1 MSYRRVVN
9 AYPREIVQS
18 KAPEIIAGMTSQ
30 DFVIISSL
38 CSTQGCCTENL
49 SLPAHSTNV
58 GSGISLIPIQPAQ
71 LIAVEGLIYMPS
83 VLQNQFG
90 EMFSSQIESHTV
102 FIPKKHSGKVDTT
115 SETFQLSQSYQ
126 LLHFYILSIYLQPE
140 LGLCQQMLISQPM
153 GLPSLL

>member
-90 EMFSSQIESHTV
+90 EMFSSQIQSHIQFSSPENIQVKWTQLL
-102 FIPKKHSGKVDTT
+102 KHSNFHNPIN
-115 SETFQLSQSYQ
+115 SYIFTFSP
-126 LLHFYILSIYLQPE
+126 SICSPNW
-140 LGLCQQMLISQPM
+140 GFVNRC
-153 GLPSLL
+153 